1 MTASDTPVSMIVVV
15 VVAAVVFVMKDFC
28 LRNLL
33 RGEQP
38 LDTQDDYTR
47 YTSEYGGSGG
57 VVVLAMK
64 GFGLRNLLRE
74 EHPVDTQDDNTRY
87 TSE

>member
-1 MTASDTPVSMIVVV
+1 MIVVV
-15 VVAAVVFVMKDFC
+15 VVAAVVFVMKDFG
-28 LRNLL
+28 LRSLL

-38 LDTQDDYTR
+38 LDTQDHYTR
-47 YTSEYGGSGG
+47 YTNEDGGSGG
-57 VVVLAMK
+57 VVVFAMK

-87 TSE
+87 TSV